1 MKRSAL
7 IGVTAFLFALSA
19 CSGGADSQQPP
30 PTPEVTVAT
39 PLVREVVD
47 WDDYVGRFEA
57 VEDVEVKPRV
67 SGYLVGVH
75 FRDGQFV
82 RRGQLLFTIDARP
95 TQALLDQARAQL
107 ARAEAQLIN
116 ARTEYA
122 RSKALEA
129 QRAASVE
136 ELEQRQAALRS
147 AAADVAAA
155 RANVRA
161 RQLDRGFT
169 RVVAPISG
177 QASERRITRGN
188 AVTADETVLT
198 TIVSTDPLHFGFD
211 GSEALLLR
219 YQRQAGGVRLGS
231 PVRIR
236 LQDEAEYI
244 HAGRLDFIDNSLKVG
259 SGTIHARAVV
269 PNPDGFLRPGMMGRL
284 RLAATAPYP
293 AILVPDTAIVT
304 DAARRVVYT
313 VDAKGTVMV
322 KPVTL
327 GPLTGSLR
335 VIRSGLSAD
344 DNVIIGGIQRAM
356 PGQKVKPKKGRIT
369 PPTTTE
375 PDARPPESA
384 PASAA
389 TPVGAAG

>member
-1 MKRSAL
+1 
-7 IGVTAFLFALSA
+7 
-19 CSGGADSQQPP
+19 
-30 PTPEVTVAT
+30 
-39 PLVREVVD
+39 
-47 WDDYVGRFEA
+47 
-57 VEDVEVKPRV
+57 
-67 SGYLVGVH
+67 
-75 FRDGQFV
+75 
-82 RRGQLLFTIDARP
+82 
-95 TQALLDQARAQL
+95 
-107 ARAEAQLIN
+107 
-116 ARTEYA
+116 
-122 RSKALEA
+122 
-129 QRAASVE
+129 
-136 ELEQRQAALRS
+136 
-147 AAADVAAA
+147 
-155 RANVRA
+155 
-161 RQLDRGFT
+161 
-169 RVVAPISG
+169 
-177 QASERRITRGN
+177 
-188 AVTADETVLT
+188 
-198 TIVSTDPLHFGFD
+198 
-211 GSEALLLR
+211 
-219 YQRQAGGVRLGS
+219 
-231 PVRIR
+231 
-236 LQDEAEYI
+236 
-244 HAGRLDFIDNSLKVG
+244 
-259 SGTIHARAVV
+259 
-269 PNPDGFLRPGMMGRL
+269 MMGRL